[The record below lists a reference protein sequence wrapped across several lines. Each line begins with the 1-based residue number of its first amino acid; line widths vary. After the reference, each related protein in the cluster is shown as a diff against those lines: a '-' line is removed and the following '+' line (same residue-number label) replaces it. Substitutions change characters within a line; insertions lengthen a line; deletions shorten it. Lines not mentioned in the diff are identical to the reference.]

1 MLSEMT
7 VTTLLLLQPEMYQ
20 TKGQLRWSGMGRTSR
35 GCMCRDK
42 VGKGTAE
49 EASMGRDVQIATG
62 HSVEVSV
69 DL

>member
-1 MLSEMT
+1 
-7 VTTLLLLQPEMYQ
+7 MYQ
-20 TKGQLRWSGMGRTSR
+20 TEGQLRWSGMVRASR
-35 GCMCRDK
+35 GCMYRDK

-49 EASMGRDVQIATG
+49 EASMGGDIQITMS